1 MYFIRTGKGY
11 TTWSEAYQT
20 GTHFIDFIGYPFVH
34 FLGFSYEMMM
44 ILFSW
49 FGYLG
54 FVYFYM
60 FLKDG
65 IKFRHS
71 LYGYEILS
79 LLLFLPNMHFWTA
92 SFGKGS
98 FIFLGLGLVAYGMAN
113 ILRRKL
119 PLLLGLLLVYH
130 VRPHVFLFMAIGII
144 FGFVT
149 GRQKI
154 PTYQKIL
161 VFLGCFLACV
171 FLYDKILSFANLD
184 SENVIDSFQ
193 QFSTTRSYELS
204 KSAGSG
210 LDTSNYPL
218 WLKLITFW
226 FRPLFFDAP
235 GILGIIVSFEN
246 LLYLA
251 IASALLKKS
260 FFKFIR
266 KSSAVV
272 KSSLVIFIVSS
283 IALSSTMSNL
293 GIIIRQKSM
302 VMYFFFYVILA
313 FMDYEKMQVYI
324 KKKKIL
330 ERKKKLEQ
338 QVSVKTA

>member
-1 MYFIRTGKGY
+1 MYFFRTSQVY
-11 TTWSEAYQT
+11 SSWFEAYET
-20 GTHFIDFIGYPFVH
+20 GTHFVDFIGYPFVR

-44 ILFSW
+44 VLFAW

-54 FVYFYM
+54 FIYFYM
-60 FLKDG
+60 FMKEHLRFK
-65 IKFRHS
+65 HT
-71 LYGYEILS
+71 LYGYDIVSILF
-79 LLLFLPNMHFWTA
+79 FLPNMHFWTG

-98 FIFLGLGLVAYGMAN
+98 FIFFSLGLVAYGMSN
-113 ILRRKL
+113 IIKRKV
-119 PLLLGLLLVYH
+119 PLLIGLLLVYH
-130 VRPHVFLFMAIGII
+130 IRPHVFLFMAIGII
-144 FGFVT
+144 FGFIT

-154 PTYQKIL
+154 PTYQKVL
-161 VFLGCFLACV
+161 VFAGCLIACLV
-171 FLYDKILSFANLD
+171 LYNKILSFAKLD
-184 SENVIDSFQ
+184 SENVVESFQ

-218 WLKLITFW
+218 WLKLLTFW

-235 GILGIIVSFEN
+235 GVLGIIVSFEN
-246 LLYLA
+246 LLYLI
-251 IASALLKKS
+251 IASSLLKKS
-260 FFKFIR
+260 FFKFLQ
-266 KSSAVV
+266 KGSAVV

-302 VMYFFFYVILA
+302 VMYFFFFVILS

-324 KKKKIL
+324 KKKRKA
-330 ERKKKLEQ
+330 ERKKRLEQ
-338 QVSVKTA
+338 QTLGQTV

>member
-1 MYFIRTGKGY
+1 MKENIR
-11 TTWSEAYQT
+11 
-20 GTHFIDFIGYPFVH
+20 
-34 FLGFSYEMMM
+34 
-44 ILFSW
+44 
-49 FGYLG
+49 
-54 FVYFYM
+54 
-60 FLKDG
+60 
-65 IKFRHS
+65 FRHTFQNTD
-71 LYGYEILS
+71 LITI
-79 LLLFLPNMHFWTA
+79 LLFLPNMHFWTV

-98 FIFLGLGLVAYGMAN
+98 FIFLGLALAAYGMSDV
-113 ILRRKL
+113 IKRKL
-119 PLLLGLLLVYH
+119 ALLTGLLLVYH
-130 VRPHVFLFMAIGII
+130 VRPHVFLFMVIGIV

-154 PTYQKIL
+154 PAYQKMI
-161 VFLGCFLACV
+161 VFIGCAIAGIV
-171 FLYDKILSFANLD
+171 LYNKILAFANLD
-184 SENVIDSFQ
+184 SENVVDSFQ

-235 GILGIIVSFEN
+235 GILGLIVSVEN
-246 LLYLA
+246 LFYVI
-251 IASALLKKS
+251 IASSLLKKN
-260 FFKFIR
+260 FFKFLR

-302 VMYFFFYVILA
+302 VMYFFFFVILS

-324 KKKKIL
+324 KKKRKA
-330 ERKKKLEQ
+330 ERKKRLEQ
-338 QVSVKTA
+338 QTLGQTV